1 MKITAYIPAYN
12 VAKYL
17 GPTIESLLNQTLPP
31 QELLLIDDG
40 STDRTLQVA
49 EAYTDPDATKNPH
62 QVPVRI
68 IRHEKN
74 KGLAAARNT
83 AFAHAQHEFVAA
95 MDSDA
100 IADPAWLEYLAP
112 AFDDPEIAGAGGRLI
127 ETQRTGLGN
136 AWRSTYLLQD
146 LGERPIT
153 MQGNDNRRL
162 GGFGTIF
169 RKSVVQSIGGYN
181 ESFRTNNE
189 DVDLGTRLLAA
200 GYKLHFEPRAISL
213 HQRTDTVKSA
223 LRMAWQWGFWEHY
236 YNGGYNNIALKVLHN
251 FRRARTLAWDDLRAH
266 RTSFLYVDFLG
277 AWYHSYLDLQYRY
290 SSRRMP
296 PVQASPGDSAK
307 YYPRLIRT
315 FMRPHKS

>member
-12 VAKYL
+12 VAEYL
-17 GPTIESLLNQTLPP
+17 GPTIEGLLNQTLPL
-31 QELLLIDDG
+31 QELLIIDDG
-40 STDRTLQVA
+40 STDRTLPIA
-49 EAYTDPDATKNPH
+49 EEYVDPNHPKNPGH
-62 QVPVRI
+62 VPVKI
-68 IRHEKN
+68 VRHEKN

-95 MDSDA
+95 MDADA
-100 IADPAWLEYLAP
+100 IADPAWLESLAP
-112 AFDDPEIAGAGGRLI
+112 AFDDPQVAGAGGRLI

-136 AWRSTYLLQD
+136 AYRTTYLLQD
-146 LGERPIT
+146 LGERLIT
-153 MQGNDNRRL
+153 IEGKDNRRL

-200 GYKLHFEPRAISL
+200 GYKLYFEPRAISR

-236 YNGGYNNIALKVLHN
+236 YNGGYNNIALKVIHN
-251 FRRARTLAWDDLRAH
+251 FRRARTLAWDDLRHH
-266 RTSFLYVDFLG
+266 RASFLWVDFLG
-277 AWYHSYLDLQYRY
+277 AFYHSYLDLKYHF
-290 SSRRMP
+290 SSKRMP
-296 PVQASPGDSAK
+296 PIVPLPPASAQ
-307 YYPRLIRT
+307 YVPRFLRKPNPSS
-315 FMRPHKS
+315 RP